1 MYYNGR
7 NLIIHPLPE
16 RFGQTFHVIYET
28 KIDKEIIDEERL
40 NNASSETESS
50 NDSNIGRFRRY
61 ITPSSD
67 QNIPHVL
74 FIETAI
80 FVDKDLFRHMAKNY
94 PKNTE
99 ENLIRF
105 VMAMINGVCD
115 TKI

>member
-1 MYYNGR
+1 MYYNAR

-16 RFGQTFHVIYET
+16 RFGQHFHVIYET
-28 KIDKEIIDEERL
+28 KFDKEILDKEQL

-50 NDSNIGRFRRY
+50 IGRFRRY
-61 ITPSSD
+61 IKSNSVKD
-67 QNIPHVL
+67 IPHVL
-74 FIETAI
+74 YIETAI

-105 VMAMINGVCD
+105 VMAMINGVCN
-115 TKI
+115 TNK